1 MNKIK
6 ELLPYIGIILVV
18 VLIRTF
24 IITPVRVD
32 GPSMEPT
39 LHDGDILLLK
49 KFNNKLQRF
58 DVVVLNYQNEKL
70 VKRIIG
76 LPGEKVAYI
85 DNHLYINGN
94 IVEESFISEDTENFS
109 LRELG
114 VDQIPKGY
122 YFVVGDNR
130 DNSLDSRYLGLIK
143 EEDIKGEVVFCLF
156 PLKDFGKIK

>member
-1 MNKIK
+1 MDKIK
-6 ELLPYIGIILVV
+6 EFVPYIVIILVV

-32 GPSMEPT
+32 GPSMEPA
-39 LHDGDILLLK
+39 LYNGDILLLK
-49 KFNNKLQRF
+49 KFGNKLERF
-58 DVVVLNYQNEKL
+58 DVVVLKYQNEKL

-85 DNHLYINGN
+85 DSKLYINGKV
-94 IVEESFISEDTENFS
+94 VEEPFLTETTDNFS

-114 VDQIPKGY
+114 IDQIPQGY

-130 DNSLDSRYLGLIK
+130 DDSLDSRHLGLMK
-143 EEDIKGEVVFCLF
+143 KEDIEGEVIFCLF
-156 PLKDFGKIK
+156 PFKDFGKIQ